1 MAPGRGGGGLDV
13 PEDSEYRQVNASMER
28 LNHYYIVAKNQLLSN
43 QSPTLGLFRLHTDG
57 SSPVAKV
64 RDNIYCA
71 AAVWGL
77 ALAYR
82 RVDDDRGRTHELEHC
97 TVKCM
102 RGILYCYM
110 RQAEKVEL
118 FKQGQE
124 AKHCLHSEFHWQ
136 TGDALKTDNEA
147 KHLQIDAPS
156 LYLLYLAQM
165 ISSGL
170 QIIYTTDEVTFV
182 QNLVYYIERAYRL
195 PDYGVW
201 ERGSKYN
208 NGNCELHTSS
218 IAMAKAALEAMNGF
232 NLFGKQGASWSV
244 IYVDID
250 AHNRNRVTVSTL
262 LPRESS
268 SKNTDAA
275 LLSVVSFPA
284 FAVDDEALRYR
295 TQDKVIRK
303 LQGNYGF
310 KRFLRDGYSTVLED
324 KKRKYYKP
332 AEIKLFDGIECE
344 WPVFYIYMIIDGV
357 FRNKEE
363 QVEKYCRM
371 LQPLLQDNG
380 ELGVVIPKYY
390 FVSEENVEAERK
402 APGTQKRV
410 PSHEGTDGKLFLWGQ
425 SLYLIACLLVEG
437 LLSTKELD
445 PIGKSLPPGERS
457 NVNSRYSSFRS
468 QSYVSDQSIQ
478 MVLIAESTSLQS
490 TLAMYGIQ
498 TQTPQ
503 QVEPIQIWPP
513 GELVKVYEFLGVNK
527 KLGLTGRPPRPV
539 GSLGTSKIY
548 RILGRTVLCYPLV
561 FNLSDFYMSQDM
573 SLLIDDIKD
582 HLQFVS
588 TRWELSGRPTFCV
601 LLRDENIRSGHM
613 SELLDMLAAFK
624 RGEYAGVKIRLGN
637 LQTLMS
643 TACVEH
649 LDFMLS
655 EYMDIGLGSLEVK
668 PLEEREDSHVLDR
681 HTRKASTGTLHHEEE
696 DVSMEDMSSSPTW
709 EVIQHLQTCTS
720 LKGQSLL
727 LRVLLKREGPNFITD
742 EGTIVDRLERLCR
755 KAGDMKYWSVVRLT
769 ASLCGKLVDSL
780 APSITS
786 VLVRGKQVTLGVFG
800 HEEEVISNPLSPG
813 EIKNIVYSKCMP
825 HDEREAV
832 LQQEM
837 IIYIG
842 NIISTTPELFDGIL
856 KIRVGWFIQAMKNE
870 LKASSAGKKQICGSQ
885 NLDNNKQHHS
895 MDIHSLSPSAIKQ
908 LLITVLT
915 QKREDWLHQ
924 RQLDGALGR
933 TPKDFYDKVWQI
945 LERSPAGFTVSGFHL
960 PQQPTLSDMTLSEM
974 NFALLV
980 ERMLGRIAQ
989 PEYRQIMVEM
999 LMVLSTILY
1008 RNPELEFQ
1016 GCVELDK
1023 LVQESFQ
1030 YFQQDQSQS
1039 HGQEKQDDMTAFF
1052 NTPAGVQHGT
1062 TTYLAKAAVNRL
1074 LQGNVNIDQD
1084 EPCTVS

>member
-208 NGNCELHTSS
+208 NGNCELHTSQPSANHQPTISQPSANHQPTISQPSANHQPTVSLLTPEHLASQPWPNLLS

-332 AEIKLFDGIECE
+332 AEIKVSARLRVRSIRLAGGLGPRLFDGIECE

-402 APGTQKRV
+402 APGSQKRV
-410 PSHEGTDGKLFLWGQ
+410 PSDEGTDGKLFLWGQ
-425 SLYLIACLLVEG
+425 SLYLIACLLVAITRRLLRNRSQTVEG

-468 QSYVSDQSIQ
+468 QVS
-478 MVLIAESTSLQS
+478 
-490 TLAMYGIQ
+490 
-498 TQTPQ
+498 
-503 QVEPIQIWPP
+503 
-513 GELVKVYEFLGVNK
+513 
-527 KLGLTGRPPRPV
+527 
-539 GSLGTSKIY
+539 
-548 RILGRTVLCYPLV
+548 
-561 FNLSDFYMSQDM
+561 
-573 SLLIDDIKD
+573 
-582 HLQFVS
+582 
-588 TRWELSGRPTFCV
+588 
-601 LLRDENIRSGHM
+601 
-613 SELLDMLAAFK
+613 
-624 RGEYAGVKIRLGN
+624 
-637 LQTLMS
+637 
-643 TACVEH
+643 
-649 LDFMLS
+649 
-655 EYMDIGLGSLEVK
+655 
-668 PLEEREDSHVLDR
+668 
-681 HTRKASTGTLHHEEE
+681 
-696 DVSMEDMSSSPTW
+696 
-709 EVIQHLQTCTS
+709 
-720 LKGQSLL
+720 
-727 LRVLLKREGPNFITD
+727 
-742 EGTIVDRLERLCR
+742 
-755 KAGDMKYWSVVRLT
+755 
-769 ASLCGKLVDSL
+769 
-780 APSITS
+780 
-786 VLVRGKQVTLGVFG
+786 
-800 HEEEVISNPLSPG
+800 
-813 EIKNIVYSKCMP
+813 
-825 HDEREAV
+825 
-832 LQQEM
+832 
-837 IIYIG
+837 
-842 NIISTTPELFDGIL
+842 
-856 KIRVGWFIQAMKNE
+856 
-870 LKASSAGKKQICGSQ
+870 
-885 NLDNNKQHHS
+885 
-895 MDIHSLSPSAIKQ
+895 
-908 LLITVLT
+908 
-915 QKREDWLHQ
+915 
-924 RQLDGALGR
+924 
-933 TPKDFYDKVWQI
+933 
-945 LERSPAGFTVSGFHL
+945 
-960 PQQPTLSDMTLSEM
+960 
-974 NFALLV
+974 
-980 ERMLGRIAQ
+980 
-989 PEYRQIMVEM
+989 
-999 LMVLSTILY
+999 
-1008 RNPELEFQ
+1008 
-1016 GCVELDK
+1016 
-1023 LVQESFQ
+1023 
-1030 YFQQDQSQS
+1030 
-1039 HGQEKQDDMTAFF
+1039 
-1052 NTPAGVQHGT
+1052 
-1062 TTYLAKAAVNRL
+1062 
-1074 LQGNVNIDQD
+1074 
-1084 EPCTVS
+1084 